1 MSKRRWLP
9 TCSFPPPAFL
19 RPAVWR
25 IRAPPVARRG
35 KERVQTAGAS
45 LQRRGEYPESIY
57 STGYATP
64 PKCRRAAGSG
74 FPAGGRP
81 RFPGQPFGISA
92 PACLQPPCGFAP
104 RRSRGAGKSACK
116 RPGLH
121 CSVVENIRNQF
132 IRQGMPHRQNA
143 AGLPAQASPPAAA
156 RVSPA
161 SRLAYPR
168 PASVAAMPPIAVS
181 RSSIGSWRPTR
192 YIASTT

>member
-1 MSKRRWLP
+1 MASNVLFPTACVSPASRLAYPRPAGHAARERARANGRGFIAAPRRISGIN
-9 TCSFPPPAFL
+9 SFGRICQTVKMAPGCRRRLLRRRPPAFP

-25 IRAPPVARRG
+25 IRACVSP
-35 KERVQTAGAS
+35 
-45 LQRRGEYPESIY
+45 
-57 STGYATP
+57 
-64 PKCRRAAGSG
+64 AALRIC
-74 FPAGGRP
+74 A
-81 RFPGQPFGISA
+81 
-92 PACLQPPCGFAP
+92 

-121 CSVVENIRNQF
+121 CSAAENIRNQF
-132 IRQGMPHRQNA
+132 VRQNMPNRQNA

>member
-1 MSKRRWLP
+1 MREKS
-9 TCSFPPPAFL
+9 S
-19 RPAVWR
+19 VEE
-25 IRAPPVARRG
+25 IRERFDHDVERFSNLQSGQVSTVDAALSLELITEAAARL
-35 KERVQTAGAS
+35 TP
-45 LQRRGEYPESIY
+45 L
-57 STGYATP
+57 ATDLLDVG
-64 PKCRRAAGSG
+64 C
-74 FPAGGRP
+74 
-81 RFPGQPFGISA
+81 
-92 PACLQPPCGFAP
+92 
-104 RRSRGAGKSACK
+104 GAGNYTLKMLSK